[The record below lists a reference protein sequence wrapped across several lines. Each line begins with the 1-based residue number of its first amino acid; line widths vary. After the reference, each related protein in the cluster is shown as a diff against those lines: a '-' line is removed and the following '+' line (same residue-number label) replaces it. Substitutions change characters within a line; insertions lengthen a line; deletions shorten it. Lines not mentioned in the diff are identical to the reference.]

1 MLPASGWG
9 RTPGPSSSPF
19 CVAIS
24 LRSPSAVT
32 PGHPGVPG
40 GSGRPRQP
48 GSPMVKLGVPWAAR
62 SRSQSWSRSRSR
74 CCCSSCCCTSACSR
88 SRCFLDMRPNL
99 TAVGQAHTRV
109 QPCSRMC
116 MGACVCPPQDTRVA
130 FRPRGARTV
139 AGHAEAEALLQA
151 AVLAAV
157 AAGAV
162 DGAVLLAAAG
172 VAQAAL
178 LAAPEKPLPAGG
190 ANWGHPPETP
200 PTPITN
206 SPPPPPSSS
215 PQRSPCSPHR

>member
-1 MLPASGWG
+1 MHPLTLQVYTQQWETAGTIPVVWG
-9 RTPGPSSSPF
+9 G
-19 CVAIS
+19 
-24 LRSPSAVT
+24 
-32 PGHPGVPG
+32 
-40 GSGRPRQP
+40 
-48 GSPMVKLGVPWAAR
+48 
-62 SRSQSWSRSRSR
+62 
-74 CCCSSCCCTSACSR
+74 
-88 SRCFLDMRPNL
+88 
-99 TAVGQAHTRV
+99 
-109 QPCSRMC
+109 
-116 MGACVCPPQDTRVA
+116 
-130 FRPRGARTV
+130 RGARTV

-206 SPPPPPSSS
+206 SPPPPPQLFPPALTLQPSQVMT
-215 PQRSPCSPHR
+215 P